1 MVVEVDNLDLAGD
14 DLPLVSIIMP
24 VYNAEIYLKEAIDS
38 ILGQIYK
45 NIELIIIDDCSN
57 INYNNIIKFYKQTL
71 NIQYYKLENNF
82 GPGTSRKIGL
92 KNLQSK
98 QLQLL

>member
-45 NIELIIIDDCSN
+45 NIELIIIDDC
-57 INYNNIIKFYKQTL
+57 IFVIFNNSIIYEF
-71 NIQYYKLENNF
+71 
-82 GPGTSRKIGL
+82 
-92 KNLQSK
+92 
-98 QLQLL
+98 